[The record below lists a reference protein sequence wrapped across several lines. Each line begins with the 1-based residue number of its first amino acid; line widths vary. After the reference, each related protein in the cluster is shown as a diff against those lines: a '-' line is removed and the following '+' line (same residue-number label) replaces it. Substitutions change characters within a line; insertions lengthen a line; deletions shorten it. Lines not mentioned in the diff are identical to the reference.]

1 MAELPEDVKLSLNV
15 QEAQALHAGL
25 EELLENGRGG
35 PELEHVYRVLGWRI
49 LATRRGMGFS
59 GRMSELARGAGS
71 VEEYEA
77 DRDRELGPIL
87 DGLERGDNRDP

>member
-35 PELEHVYRVLGWRI
+35 PELERVYRVLGWRI
-49 LATRRGMGFS
+49 LATRRGTGFS
-59 GRMSELARGAGS
+59 GRMAELARSAGS